1 MADTAR
7 DVVIVE
13 PIRSAV
19 GRAHK
24 GALRYT
30 RPDELAGQV
39 MRALLARVP
48 AVEPA
53 MVEDVVLGCAMP
65 EGEQGLNVARLAAL
79 LAGMP
84 VETSAMT
91 INRFCSSGLQAIAI
105 AAGAVSLGQ
114 HDLVVAGGIESM
126 SMVPMTGFHLS
137 ASPELLEKMPTA
149 HTPMGITAENLAA
162 KFSVSREDSDRFAL
176 ASQQKAS
183 AAIAAGR
190 FKAEIVPVAAV
201 GYPHREVPSRTRDQ
215 ITGGDPVGLGPAGR
229 ETTRF
234 EVDELPRP
242 DTTLE
247 GLASLKPAFAAKGS
261 VTAGNASPLSD
272 GAAACIVTTR
282 ARAAELG
289 LQPAGV
295 LRGYAT
301 AGVDPAIMGIGPI
314 PAVKKLLARTG
325 VAMRDIDLIEL
336 NEAFACQAL
345 YVQRQL
351 EIPDDRLNVN
361 GGAIAL
367 GHPLGCTGAKLT
379 ATALHELARRGGRRA
394 IVTMCIGGGQGAA
407 ALFERA

>member
-1 MADTAR
+1 MSDAGR

-13 PIRSAV
+13 AVRSAV
-19 GRAHK
+19 GRASK
-24 GALRYT
+24 GALRNT

-39 MRALLARVP
+39 IRALLARVP
-48 AVEPA
+48 AIEPA
-53 MVEDVVLGCAMP
+53 MIEDVVLGCAMP

-79 LAGMP
+79 LGGLP
-84 VETSAMT
+84 VETSAVT
-91 INRFCSSGLQAIAI
+91 INRFCSSGLQAIAM
-105 AAGAVSLGQ
+105 AAGAVALGQ
-114 HDLVVAGGIESM
+114 HDIVLAGGVESM

-137 ASPELLEKMPTA
+137 ASPELMEKMPTA
-149 HTPMGITAENLAA
+149 HTPMGITAENLASR
-162 KFSVSREDSDRFAL
+162 FSISRRDADEFAL
-176 ASQQKAS
+176 ASQKKAG

-190 FKAEIVPVAAV
+190 FAEEIVPVQAV
-201 GYPHREVPSRTRDQ
+201 GFAAGN
-215 ITGGDPVGLGPAGR
+215 GGERQLS
-229 ETTRF
+229 TF

-247 GLASLKPAFAAKGS
+247 GLAALKPSFSAKGV

-272 GAAACIVTTR
+272 GGAAALVTTR

-289 LQPAGV
+289 LEPRAV
-295 LRGYAT
+295 FRAYAT

-325 VAMRDIDLIEL
+325 LKIGDIDLVEL

-361 GGAIAL
+361 GGAVAL

-379 ATALHELARRGGRRA
+379 ATALSELRRRGGRRA

-407 ALFERA
+407 GLFETIG

>member
-1 MADTAR
+1 MADNAR
-7 DVVIVE
+7 DVVIVA
-13 PIRSAV
+13 PVRSAV

-24 GALRYT
+24 GALRNT
-30 RPDELAGQV
+30 RPDELAGQIIGAV
-39 MRALLARVP
+39 VARAKIDP
-48 AVEPA
+48 AQI
-53 MVEDVVLGCAMP
+53 EDVVLGCAMP

-79 LAGMP
+79 LGGLP

-105 AAGAVSLGQ
+105 AAGSVALGQ
-114 HDLVVAGGIESM
+114 HDLVLAGGVESM

-137 ASPELLEKMPTA
+137 ASPELMEKMPTA

-162 KFSVSREDSDRFAL
+162 KFEISREESDRFAL
-176 ASQQKAS
+176 ASQKKAT

-190 FKAEIVPVAAV
+190 FVEEIAPVQAV
-201 GYPHREVPSRTRDQ
+201 GYGKE
-215 ITGGDPVGLGPAGR
+215 GR

-247 GLASLKPAFAAKGS
+247 GLAALKPAFAAKGR
-261 VTAGNASPLSD
+261 VTAGNSSPLSD

-289 LQPAGV
+289 LAPMAV
-295 LRGYAT
+295 FRGYAT

-314 PAVKKLLARTG
+314 PAMRKLLQRTKLTIQ
-325 VAMRDIDLIEL
+325 DIDLVEL

-361 GGAIAL
+361 GGAVAL

-379 ATALHELARRGGRRA
+379 ATALHELRRRGGRRA
-394 IVTMCIGGGQGAA
+394 VVTMCIGGGQGAA
-407 ALFERA
+407 GLFERV